1 MADIDQSQ
9 TALNTALQQ
18 VATGKSVSQ
27 PSDNPVAS
35 AEMVQNSIQTADV
48 DQYTQNISSLLST
61 VQSAGSALSSVAAQ
75 LTQAVSL
82 GTEGANGTN
91 SASDLQS
98 LATEV
103 QSILSNVVGLAN
115 TSVAGNYLFGGTVT
129 NQPPYTADSSSST
142 GYAYNGNNDS
152 NSVAVGENLN
162 VQTNLPG
169 SQIFSGS
176 TNSVLGALSGLL
188 SALQS
193 GNSSSIAS
201 ATTSVTSAHQLAEP
215 GAGLLQQRRSAAE
228 RSANGA
234 AAGHRDAHL
243 ASQQPRRRKRSDR
256 GHEPEPGRDRQ
267 QRCPGR
273 RCQGAADHTAQFPR
287 ATAVSSQRRFSA
299 RKLVAAFSRQNR
311 RGAWLRAPAPRASP
325 DYAVQLKFLR
335 SSSVGSAPG
344 YFCFLLSGG
353 IISGAGGAL
362 RISRA

>member
-176 TNSVLGALSGLL
+176 TNSVLGALSWFALGTPERQQLL
-188 SALQS
+188 DRERHRVGHL
-193 GNSSSIAS
+193 GN
-201 ATTSVTSAHQLAEP
+201 QLFQP

-243 ASQQPRRRKRSDR
+243 ASQQPGRRKRSDR

-287 ATAVSSQRRFSA
+287 ATAVSLPTQILGSEAVVSRHSLGKTEGA
-299 RKLVAAFSRQNR
+299 R
-311 RGAWLRAPAPRASP
+311 GCAPLPRVLP
-325 DYAVQLKFLR
+325 LTTR
-335 SSSVGSAPG
+335 SSSN
-344 YFCFLLSGG
+344 FCVPVRLARRRD
-353 IISGAGGAL
+353 ISVSCCPAE
-362 RISRA
+362 

>member
-1 MADIDQSQ
+1 MRVNSNLVPDIMADIDQSQ

-48 DQYTQNISSLLST
+48 DQYTQNVSSLLST
-61 VQSAGSALSSVAAQ
+61 VQSAGSALSSVATQ

-91 SASDLQS
+91 SSSDLQS

-142 GYAYNGNNDS
+142 GYTYNGNNDS

-169 SQIFSGS
+169 SQVFSGS
-176 TNSVLGALSGLL
+176 TNSVLGALSGLV

-201 ATTSVTSAHQLAEP
+201 ATTSVTSAINSLSQAQGFYSNAEAQLNDQQTS
-215 GAGLLQQRRSAAE
+215 LQQDTVTLTSQASNLVDVNEATAATNLSQAETDNSAAL
-228 RSANGA
+228 A
-234 AAGHRDAHL
+234 AAAKVL
-243 ASQQPRRRKRSDR
+243 PTTLLNFL
-256 GHEPEPGRDRQ
+256 EPPQ
-267 QRCPGR
+267 
-273 RCQGAADHTAQFPR
+273 
-287 ATAVSSQRRFSA
+287 
-299 RKLVAAFSRQNR
+299 
-311 RGAWLRAPAPRASP
+311 
-325 DYAVQLKFLR
+325 
-335 SSSVGSAPG
+335 
-344 YFCFLLSGG
+344 
-353 IISGAGGAL
+353 
-362 RISRA
+362 